1 MSKQTEEKDELLVDV
16 QHAYSKTELYIEE
29 NKKSLAIIAAGIILV
44 VTGYFAWD
52 KLYVAPQEEEAQS
65 KMFVAQQYFENDS
78 LDKAINGDG
87 NNPGFKTIAEEYGV
101 TKSANL
107 AHYYLGICYL
117 KKGKFE
123 DAISEL
129 KQFDTDSE
137 VLGPVATGAM
147 GDATLEMGKQDDAV
161 ALYLKAAKMNENKF
175 TTPLYLMKAGG
186 VYEDI
191 KNYDNALKVYE
202 QIKSDY
208 VTSTEGREIEKYIAR
223 VKALKGN

>member
-1 MSKQTEEKDELLVDV
+1 MSKQIEEKDELLVDV

-87 NNPGFKTIAEEYGV
+87 NNPGFKTIAEDYGV

-107 AHYYLGICYL
+107 VHYYLGVCYL

-147 GDATLEMGKQDDAV
+147 GDATLELGKQEDAV

-186 VYEDI
+186 VYEDL
-191 KNYDNALKVYE
+191 KNYDIALKVYE

>member
-87 NNPGFKTIAEEYGV
+87 NNPGFKTIAEDYGV

-107 AHYYLGICYL
+107 AHYYLGVCYL

>member
-1 MSKQTEEKDELLVDV
+1 MSKQIEEKDEILVDV

-87 NNPGFKTIAEEYGV
+87 NNPGFKTIAEDYGV

-107 AHYYLGICYL
+107 AHYYLGVCYL

-137 VLGPVATGAM
+137 VLGPVAAGAM
-147 GDATLEMGKQDDAV
+147 GDATLEMGKQEDAV

-186 VYEDI
+186 VYEDL
-191 KNYDNALKVYE
+191 KNYDIALKVYE

>member
-1 MSKQTEEKDELLVDV
+1 MSKQIEEKDELLVDV

-44 VTGYFAWD
+44 ITGYFAWD

-117 KKGKFE
+117 KNAKFE
-123 DAISEL
+123 DAITEL

-147 GDATLEMGKQDDAV
+147 GDATLELGKQDDAV

-186 VYEDI
+186 VYEDL

-208 VTSTEGREIEKYIAR
+208 STSTEGREIEKYIAR

>member
-1 MSKQTEEKDELLVDV
+1 MSKQIEEKDEILVDV

-147 GDATLEMGKQDDAV
+147 GDATLEMGKQEDAV

-186 VYEDI
+186 VYEDL
-191 KNYDNALKVYE
+191 KNYDIALKVYE

>member
-223 VKALKGN
+223 VKALKVN

>member
-123 DAISEL
+123 VKWVVREGVPLNTCLYNLFLFCSKAIL
-129 KQFDTDSE
+129 HFDSFPKK
-137 VLGPVATGAM
+137 LN
-147 GDATLEMGKQDDAV
+147 TLE
-161 ALYLKAAKMNENKF
+161 
-175 TTPLYLMKAGG
+175 
-186 VYEDI
+186 
-191 KNYDNALKVYE
+191 
-202 QIKSDY
+202 
-208 VTSTEGREIEKYIAR
+208 
-223 VKALKGN
+223 

>member
-1 MSKQTEEKDELLVDV
+1 MSKQIEEKDEILVDV

-87 NNPGFKTIAEEYGV
+87 NNPGFKTIAEDYGV

-107 AHYYLGICYL
+107 AHYYLGVCYL

-147 GDATLEMGKQDDAV
+147 GDATLELGKQEDAV

-186 VYEDI
+186 VYEDL
-191 KNYDNALKVYE
+191 KNYDIALKVYE

>member
-1 MSKQTEEKDELLVDV
+1 MSKQIEEKDEILVDV

-87 NNPGFKTIAEEYGV
+87 NNPGFKTIAEDYGV

-107 AHYYLGICYL
+107 AHYYLGVCYL

>member
-1 MSKQTEEKDELLVDV
+1 
-16 QHAYSKTELYIEE
+16 
-29 NKKSLAIIAAGIILV
+29 V

-87 NNPGFKTIAEEYGV
+87 NNPGFKTIAEDYGV

-107 AHYYLGICYL
+107 AHYYLGVCYL

-147 GDATLEMGKQDDAV
+147 GDATLEMGKQEDAV

-186 VYEDI
+186 VYEDL
-191 KNYDNALKVYE
+191 KNYDIALKVYE

>member
-107 AHYYLGICYL
+107 AHY
-117 KKGKFE
+117 
-123 DAISEL
+123 
-129 KQFDTDSE
+129 
-137 VLGPVATGAM
+137 
-147 GDATLEMGKQDDAV
+147 
-161 ALYLKAAKMNENKF
+161 
-175 TTPLYLMKAGG
+175 
-186 VYEDI
+186 
-191 KNYDNALKVYE
+191 
-202 QIKSDY
+202 
-208 VTSTEGREIEKYIAR
+208 
-223 VKALKGN
+223 

>member
-1 MSKQTEEKDELLVDV
+1 MSKQIEEKDELLVDV

-87 NNPGFKTIAEEYGV
+87 NNPGFKTIAEDYGV

-107 AHYYLGICYL
+107 AHYYLGVCYL
-117 KKGKFE
+117 KKGKFD

-186 VYEDI
+186 VYEDL

>member
-1 MSKQTEEKDELLVDV
+1 MSKQIEEKDEILVDV

-87 NNPGFKTIAEEYGV
+87 NNPGFKTIAEDYGV

-107 AHYYLGICYL
+107 AHYYLGVCYL

-147 GDATLEMGKQDDAV
+147 GDATLEMGKQEDAV

-186 VYEDI
+186 VYEDL
-191 KNYDNALKVYE
+191 KNYDIALKVYE

>member
-1 MSKQTEEKDELLVDV
+1 MSKQIEEKDELLVDV

-44 VTGYFAWD
+44 ITGYFAWD

-123 DAISEL
+123 DAITEL

-147 GDATLEMGKQDDAV
+147 GDATLELGKQEDAV
-161 ALYLKAAKMNENKF
+161 ALYLKASKMNENKF

-186 VYEDI
+186 VYEDL
-191 KNYDNALKVYE
+191 KNYENALKVYE

-208 VTSTEGREIEKYIAR
+208 LNSTEGREIEKYIAR
-223 VKALKGN
+223 VNTLKGN